1 MKKMIILL
9 SLASLIMGCMPR
21 SPAETVAEKQ
31 RKIEVLQH
39 EVLCMKAQAGDLP
52 AMAELAVRRE
62 NCLQ

>member
-1 MKKMIILL
+1 MKRIAILL
-9 SLASLIMGCMPR
+9 SLVSMVMGCMPR
-21 SPAETVAEKQ
+21 TPAETVADKQ

-39 EVLCMKAQAGDLP
+39 EVLCMKMQAGDLA